1 MYVGGDGRT
10 ARGRYMRGRIRI
22 AAVGLVAVTA
32 VGALSSSAGAATVSQ
47 WNVQSNG
54 GFVSLDL
61 LNTLQLSGGGS
72 EADAGSAPMAEASG
86 TGACLSTMSQ
96 SNPCPTSATSPL
108 NGFALDSTQDA
119 VAQGKGSTGT
129 PSTPQNCT
137 LPINTGLI
145 NVDVSCGSASASV
158 DGSGNPT
165 ATGTGSLANASI
177 SLSLTSVLQQ
187 LLGGSLPAASSIC
200 GGVPAASSTPGSN
213 TSPLSSTVQGLLDT
227 VNGLLPANLNLN
239 PTSVAG
245 GSDLTGGCSV
255 LGGLLT
261 QIGAAGGSSPVSGIV
276 TGILDQLLGLTGG
289 NAVAVQPLSI
299 DLGESTSSVTTS
311 GNVVTDSVTQ
321 HTVEVNLFGLAD
333 LQVAPT
339 TASVALDRSTG
350 TVTPSCNAGLVSYST
365 NGSLPTFV
373 NITQLN
379 SLVNQIL
386 SALGSSGAA
395 LSTALGNLLT
405 GIISYNPD
413 GNLLTCDTSSPGTTA
428 DAKVGVLNL
437 GLLSA
442 LMGGVGL
449 NVGDV
454 SVDGS
459 STVATPA
466 VATSAATASPAS
478 TPVATPV
485 AAPAAVPNVTS
496 VHTGE
501 YWAGTLPIILMAGM
515 ALAGLMLI
523 GRRRIASVIRS
534 LSPLAR
540 RRGGP

>member
-1 MYVGGDGRT
+1 
-10 ARGRYMRGRIRI
+10 MRGRIRI
-22 AAVGLVAVTA
+22 AAVGLVAMTV
-32 VGALSSSAGAATVSQ
+32 VGALSSTAGATVSK
-47 WNVQSNG
+47 WNVQGNG

-72 EADAGSAPMAEASG
+72 EADAGSTPLAEASG
-86 TGACLSTMSQ
+86 TGACLSTAAS
-96 SNPCPTSATSPL
+96 SNPCPTSATSSL
-108 NGFALDSTQDA
+108 SGFALDSTQDA
-119 VAQGKGSTGT
+119 VANGAGKTGT

-145 NVDVSCGSASASV
+145 NVDVSCGSASASE
-158 DGSGNPT
+158 DANGNPT
-165 ATGTGSLANASI
+165 ASGTGSLANVSI

-200 GGVPAASSTPGSN
+200 GGVPAATTTAGSN
-213 TSPLSSTVQGLLDT
+213 TSQLSSTVQGLLNT
-227 VNGLLPANLNLN
+227 VNGILPAGQNLN

-245 GSDLTGGCSV
+245 GSDLAGGCSV

-276 TGILDQLLGLTGG
+276 TGILDQVLGLTGG
-289 NAVAVQPLSI
+289 NAVSVQPLSI
-299 DLGESTSSVTTS
+299 DLGGSTTAVSTS

-321 HTVEVNLFGLAD
+321 HAVDVNLFGLAD

-339 TASVALDRSTG
+339 TAAVALDRSTG

-379 SLVNQIL
+379 ALVSQIL
-386 SALGSSGAA
+386 TALGSSGSA
-395 LSTALGNLLT
+395 LSSALGALLT

-413 GNLLTCDTSSPGTTA
+413 GNLLTCDTSAPGTTA
-428 DAKVGVLNL
+428 SAKVGVLNL
-437 GLLSA
+437 GLLTG

-454 SVDGS
+454 SVSGS

-466 VATSAATASPAS
+466 VATAAT
-478 TPVATPV
+478 TATPAAAV
-485 AAPAAVPNVTS
+485 PAATPAAAAAPAAVPNVTS

-501 YWAGTLPIILMAGM
+501 FWAGPLPIILMAGM
-515 ALAGLMLI
+515 GLGGLMLI
-523 GRRRIASVIRS
+523 GRRRIASVARS
-534 LSPLAR
+534 LSPIAR
-540 RRGGP
+540 RRGGH